1 MKKVFFLVAV
11 GLIALIALSLLSCG
25 PEESKYLYIIVSN
38 GGIPAYY
45 MQEDLTWCGAACI
58 QMWAC
63 FLYPT
68 FPMDQAQ
75 IMFSADTE
83 YPFGWL
89 SEYEVCAF
97 MNNYVSP
104 NGFAV
109 YESYASTF
117 LWNTKQSINANQ
129 PFICGMYGNHW
140 VFVTGYQV
148 AKSNVGGDPTAIVY
162 ADPARMCNS
171 DSSSCY
177 GAFYAMNTNVF
188 LNFTGTPVIYIA
200 VFNAPLKKE
209 MFPPVVDSSAYPPLT
224 YANYY
229 NYKALAKGVP
239 GPDYNNIP
247 FADGNNGI
255 PNPLE
260 TRIIQAAES
269 TLAVWGT
276 QELVGLDPDYANQF
290 VGAYPASVELVTN
303 MAYLRFGSPEDFPC
317 PINCGGQTFWVVTYT
332 NASSYVGSV
341 RVKLASD
348 SATFESGGISGFVSA
363 SSAKAYQT
371 GSSGA
376 NKLATVSGTTGFITR
391 KELHRMFPECTF
403 YPFWDLNEL
412 TATPFIPFWYV
423 QRPNGTRFIL
433 NSWGQEMVRD
443 ANSGVLLLKSGQ
455 AKQSHLPEKL
465 SLSQNYPN
473 PFNPETHINFA
484 VPSFSHVK
492 VEIFNVL
499 GQRIKTLVSGEYQAG
514 NYRIVW
520 DGTNSNGEKVSSGI
534 YLYKLQV
541 GAETVSKKM
550 ILTK

>member
-1 MKKVFFLVAV
+1 MKKVTFWVAV
-11 GLIALIALSLLSCG
+11 GLIALMALSLLSCG
-25 PEESKYLYIIVSN
+25 PEESKYLYVIVSN

-45 MQEDLTWCGAACI
+45 MQEDVTWCGAACI

-68 FPMDQAQ
+68 FVMDQSQ
-75 IMFSADTE
+75 IMFNADVE

-97 MNNYVSP
+97 MNNFISP

-109 YESYASTF
+109 YQSSAPIF
-117 LWNTKQSINANQ
+117 LWNAKQSINANN

-209 MFPPVVDSSAYPPLT
+209 MFPPVVDSSAYPPYI

-229 NYKALAKGVP
+229 NYRALAKGTP

-247 FADGNNGI
+247 FADGKNGI
-255 PNPLE
+255 PSQME
-260 TRIIQAAES
+260 ARIIQASES

-290 VGAYPASVELVTN
+290 VGATPASVELITN
-303 MAYLRFGSPEDFPC
+303 MAYLRFGSPENFPC
-317 PINCGGQTFWVVTYT
+317 PINCGGQTFWVVTYVD
-332 NASSYVGSV
+332 ASCNYYVGSV
-341 RVKLASD
+341 RVKLSSD
-348 SATFESGGISGFVSA
+348 STAFESGGIAGFVSA
-363 SSAKAYQT
+363 NPAKASQPA
-371 GSSGA
+371 GA
-376 NKLATVSGTTGFITR
+376 SKLAAVSGTGFITR
-391 KELHRMFPECTF
+391 KELHRMFPDCTF

-423 QRPNGTRFIL
+423 QKPDGSRFIL
-433 NSWGQEMVRD
+433 NSWGQEMERD
-443 ANSGVLLLKSGQ
+443 ANSGVLLLKGDGP

-473 PFNPETHINFA
+473 PFNPETQINFA
-484 VPSFSHVK
+484 VPTFSSVK
-492 VEIFNVL
+492 IEVFNVL
-499 GQRIKTLVSGEYQAG
+499 GQKVKTLINGDYQPG
-514 NYRIVW
+514 NYRVTW
-520 DGTNSNGEKVSSGI
+520 DGTNVNGEKVSSGI